1 MRQMHNAVPG
11 LQVVCTCGHM
21 WRDVCAADH
30 ARANKRGQYA
40 RLMRNVTKL
49 GMVKSPFNYGLFVL
63 IRPISFNQ
71 SNDRGKCVYR
81 GGKNENFFI
90 YIDIY
95 FVILYFFFYFILDL
109 SLIPFIFRKNY
120 IFVLLTWFD
129 EISMKISNFA
139 IRYFD
144 ILLYDLY
151 FIRIFFFFF
160 FLFGV

>member
-71 SNDRGKCVYR
+71 SKDRGKCVYR
-81 GGKNENFFI
+81 GGKNENFFTKI
-90 YIDIY
+90 
-95 FVILYFFFYFILDL
+95 FTLLFCTFFFIL
-109 SLIPFIFRKNY
+109 F
-120 IFVLLTWFD
+120 
-129 EISMKISNFA
+129 
-139 IRYFD
+139 
-144 ILLYDLY
+144 
-151 FIRIFFFFF
+151 
-160 FLFGV
+160 